1 LPKPRIF
8 ISHSEKNREPADY
21 AMRLLAYLG
30 CTPVIAEEIP
40 RSNRTIPDLVNDSME
55 SCDAVIVIVTAE
67 INDSNNSP
75 SQGVLIELGLLK
87 KSEKFKGR
95 YFIIKEE
102 SVTLSPMIPDSRYKF
117 SKSNFGPI
125 AEAII
130 IELTSMG
137 LLRNYYEIKGSDL
150 KIHELMEYLDQ
161 LRNLANQKILNPDSF
176 KECVENLVRNTVD
189 RIVQRDN

>member
-1 LPKPRIF
+1 
-8 ISHSEKNREPADY
+8 
-21 AMRLLAYLG
+21 
-30 CTPVIAEEIP
+30 
-40 RSNRTIPDLVNDSME
+40 ME